1 MTYIYMSLIFGVLAC
16 FTCSR
21 ANVLACSRAFYVLA
35 CSFACSRAFYVLAC
49 SFACSRAFYVLACSL
64 SRIPQ
69 IPINSKKLL
78 SHHYLS
84 IRSILGRGCILEIIK
99 TQFYSVNCACTYH
112 NARVQLKFFLEKDC
126 PESELN
132 SWLSWWHDRREL
144 IFLAFTSKTAPSIN
158 LAEVIHAGWKNRD
171 RMGVSLLDACFFDVR
186 DKLLFESLIDGMFNG
201 SFVVGC
207 GPSQGELSKIR

>member
-1 MTYIYMSLIFGVLAC
+1 M
-16 FTCSR
+16 
-21 ANVLACSRAFYVLA
+21 
-35 CSFACSRAFYVLAC
+35 
-49 SFACSRAFYVLACSL
+49 
-64 SRIPQ
+64 
-69 IPINSKKLL
+69 L

-144 IFLAFTSKTAPSIN
+144 IFRAFTSKTAPSIN

-207 GPSQGELSKIR
+207 GPSQGELSKIRGVKDVSIAEQMGKDILDFGVFGDTVTTKRTLFSNQRSLQSTKTAEKRGQNVPTAFEKG